1 MGDTKSKPWRVQKHT
16 LCETHLSRHIFLQL
30 LRPCFQD
37 SFQDSQ
43 APNASC
49 MLPDSR
55 CRHTNVVRDQ
65 ETDQRD
71 LLQSGRGST
80 AGIYLD
86 LDFSLS
92 HWRLHPHIL
101 SRSSLV
107 IKQNCSFLWSPA
119 CWGWNVTQPSARHP
133 ALGLVD
139 CLSWKTSGSPH
150 INSSGFIEG
159 CSKFRLLQIEWGV
172 DLEKDTKPMIRVLSI
187 SNLASL
193 GFSLLGQ
200 VAAASPVWQEA
211 PGKQMRL
218 LGTRVCRKSDQG
230 IWLPWN
236 TQKSQEVPEG
246 WWNTTFVDP
255 DGHDNSI
262 NVQILLSL
270 THCPWRR

>member
-1 MGDTKSKPWRVQKHT
+1 
-16 LCETHLSRHIFLQL
+16 
-30 LRPCFQD
+30 
-37 SFQDSQ
+37 
-43 APNASC
+43 

-92 HWRLHPHIL
+92 HGRLHPHIL

-159 CSKFRLLQIEWGV
+159 CSKLRLLQNWMGGWILKRTQSQWFVFGQSEIW
-172 DLEKDTKPMIRVLSI
+172 
-187 SNLASL
+187 L
-193 GFSLLGQ
+193 GFSFLGQ

-218 LGTRVCRKSDQG
+218 VGTRVCRKSHQG
-230 IWLPWN
+230 IWVPWN
-236 TQKSQEVPEG
+236 TQKSQEVSEG
-246 WWNTTFVDP
+246 WRNTTFVDP
-255 DGHDNSI
+255 DGHDNST
-262 NVQILLSL
+262 NVHILLSL
-270 THCPWRR
+270 THCPLRH